1 MVGWMRIIALM
12 ECHAIRIVNEVIRI
26 RVICPLF
33 MQIFIFDVTAH
44 WIGGYKWQL
53 VQNTNLK

>member
-26 RVICPLF
+26 RVIYPLF
-33 MQIFIFDVTAH
+33 MHVFICDVTAH
-44 WIGGYKWQL
+44 WIGGYR
-53 VQNTNLK
+53 